1 MTHRHLRLV
10 EGDGPEVPPLRLLVT
25 HRSLHTVAAEVVEAA
40 QDFTAYM
47 ISSRR
52 IDTIDLSTPYGR
64 VVLALTD
71 RVTEYEYRAAGMP
84 VLPTPE
90 TADGPVTLW

>member
-1 MTHRHLRLV
+1 MK
-10 EGDGPEVPPLRLLVT
+10 GDTPEVPPLRLLVT
-25 HRSLHTVAAEVVEAA
+25 HRSLHAVTAEVVEAA
-40 QDFTAYM
+40 QEFTDYM

-52 IDTIDLSTPYGR
+52 IDSIDLSTPYGR

-71 RVTEYEYRAAGMP
+71 RVTEYEFRAAGMP
-84 VLPTPE
+84 LPPTTE